1 MCVRR
6 NKVAV
11 EGKAQAG
18 QESDTFREL
27 QTQLWENE
35 EQMRG
40 LFVVHWSIPAYVQ
53 DSEAHKKS
61 FKQRHRK
68 VSLIEGRGWIGK
80 RVGDTLIEVSQWL
93 F

>member
-40 LFVVHWSIPAYVQ
+40 LFVVH
-53 DSEAHKKS
+53 
-61 FKQRHRK
+61 
-68 VSLIEGRGWIGK
+68 
-80 RVGDTLIEVSQWL
+80 
-93 F
+93 